1 MTLRPLVHFG
11 RRIFGRNDGPAD
23 RKTARPPDMVPAHVA
38 RRITGMSAPKF
49 RRLLDDGTIP
59 FAQYTPG
66 GWRYVPREH
75 LEKMIGRPIEAGECN
90 TKHKHKR

>member
-1 MTLRPLVHFG
+1 MTLRPLVHLG
-11 RRIFGRNDGPAD
+11 RRIFGRTDGPAD
-23 RKTARPPDMVPAHVA
+23 RKTARPPDMLPAHVA

-66 GWRYVPREH
+66 GWRYVPRAH
-75 LEKMIGRPIEAGECN
+75 LEKMIGRPIEAGECTN
-90 TKHKHKR
+90 KHKHKR

>member
-1 MTLRPLVHFG
+1 MTLRPLVHLGRRLFG
-11 RRIFGRNDGPAD
+11 RPPEPP
-23 RKTARPPDMVPAHVA
+23 ARPPDMVPAHVA

-59 FAQYTPG
+59 FAQYAPG

-75 LEKMIGRPIEAGECN
+75 LEKMIGRPIEAGECTN
-90 TKHKHKR
+90 KHKHKR